1 MLWRLG
7 RIWTCRNKTNSMV
20 RKAFLGQGDQ
30 RHGEKELGKKESAP
44 DGEEP

>member
-1 MLWRLG
+1 M
-7 RIWTCRNKTNSMV
+7 M

-30 RHGEKELGKKESAP
+30 RHRGKELGKKESAP